1 MTDETKDKPKNGA
14 KIDPLLKLAL
24 DIGPLVL
31 FFTTVTMSG
40 IYAATAVFMVAVVAA
55 LLVSHAMT
63 REWPIMPVVTAFVV
77 MVFGG
82 LTLWLHNDTFIKIK
96 PTVIYSLFSVVL
108 FGGYIFDRPFLKTVL
123 DAAFHLTEE
132 GWRKLTLRWALFFP
146 VLAVLNEVVWRTQ
159 SDSFWAGFKIA
170 CVVIT
175 AAFAAAQTPLIM
187 RCLIEEPEPA
197 ESSLGDVKQ
206 DGQKAA

>member
-1 MTDETKDKPKNGA
+1 MMTDKPENTPKNA
-14 KIDPLLKLAL
+14 PKIDPLLKLAL
-24 DIGPLVL
+24 DIGPLLL
-31 FFTTVTMSG
+31 FFATITLSG

-55 LLVSHAMT
+55 LLTSYAIT
-63 REWPIMPVVTAFVV
+63 REWPLMPVVTALMV

-82 LTLWLHNDTFIKIK
+82 LTLWLHNDTFIKVK
-96 PTVIYSLFSVVL
+96 PTVIYSLFSAVL
-108 FGGYIFDRPFLKTVL
+108 LGGYIFNKPFLATL
-123 DAAFHLTEE
+123 FDAAFHLTEE

-170 CVVIT
+170 CMVLT
-175 AAFAAAQTPLIM
+175 ALFAAAQTPLVM
-187 RCLIEEPEPA
+187 RYMIEEESGAA
-197 ESSLGDVKQ
+197 ESRD

>member
-1 MTDETKDKPKNGA
+1 MMTDKPDDKPKDRA

-31 FFTTVTMSG
+31 FFATITMAG
-40 IYAATAVFMVAVVAA
+40 IYVATAVFMVAVVAA
-55 LLVSHAMT
+55 LLTSYAIT
-63 REWPIMPVVTAFVV
+63 REWPLMPVVTAVVV

-96 PTVIYSLFSVVL
+96 PTVIYTLFSVAL
-108 FGGYIFDRPFLKTVL
+108 FAGYIFNKPFLATL
-123 DAAFHLTEE
+123 FNAAFHLTDE

-159 SDSFWAGFKIA
+159 SDIFWGGFKIA
-170 CVVIT
+170 CMVIT
-175 AAFAAAQTPLIM
+175 AVFAAAQTPLIM
-187 RCLIEEPEPA
+187 RYMIEEPA
-197 ESSLGDVKQ
+197 ESSDQ
-206 DGQKAA
+206 DGEGGQKAA

>member
-1 MTDETKDKPKNGA
+1 MMTDESKDKPRDRA

-31 FFTTVTMSG
+31 FFAMIWTFG
-40 IYAATAVFMVAVVAA
+40 IYVATAVFMVAVVAA
-55 LLVSHAMT
+55 LLVSYALT
-63 REWPIMPVVTAFVV
+63 RKWPIMPVVTTFVV

-82 LTLWLHNDTFIKIK
+82 LTIALHNDTFIKVK
-96 PTVIYSLFSVVL
+96 PTIVYTLFSVVL
-108 FGGYIFDRPFLKTVL
+108 FGGYIFNKPFLATVL

-146 VLAVLNEVVWRTQ
+146 VMAVLNEVVWRTQ
-159 SDSFWAGFKIA
+159 SNEFWGGFKIA
-170 CVVIT
+170 CIALT
-175 AAFAAAQTPLIM
+175 ALFAAAQTPLITRYM
-187 RCLIEEPEPA
+187 IEPEPA
-197 ESSLGDVKQ
+197 EASRE